1 MNYYESHFDDYIIKN
16 NAFNLHPEL
25 DNIKK
30 TILNNKNLSTNL
42 LLYGPMGVGKYTQAL
57 SILKLVSPSKL
68 KYEKKLT
75 IVSNK
80 VEYFIKISD
89 IHFEIDMALLGC
101 NSKILWHEIYTQIVD
116 IIFTKNNKQGIILCK
131 NFQDVHSELLDI
143 FYSYIQKNNFSI
155 KLYFMIITNEISFIP
170 TNILNACKII
180 NISRPTKK
188 MYSKCSKHIIA
199 NKIPDNINNIKY
211 LYSENRSTNLTIPYK
226 IICNK
231 IISIITNINTLNYS
245 KLREC
250 LYDILIYNLDIGNC
264 IYYIIDQL
272 VKENFINSSDK
283 LSKILIDMYIFL
295 KYYNNNY
302 RPIYHLEKY
311 FLTIVTHIQ

>member
-16 NAFNLHPEL
+16 SAFNLHPEL

-101 NSKILWHEIYTQIVD
+101 NSKILWHEIYNQIVD

>member
-16 NAFNLHPEL
+16 SAFNLHPEL

>member
-101 NSKILWHEIYTQIVD
+101 NSKILWHEIYNQIVD